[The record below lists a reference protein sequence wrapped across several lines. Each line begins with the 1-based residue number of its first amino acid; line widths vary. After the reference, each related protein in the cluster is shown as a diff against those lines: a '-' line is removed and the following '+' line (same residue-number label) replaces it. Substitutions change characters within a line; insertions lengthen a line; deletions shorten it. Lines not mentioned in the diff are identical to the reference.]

1 MAGNNFAT
9 TAASI
14 GEHTPRSIA
23 ARLDRLPV
31 SGWHRR
37 MVLLIG
43 LGSFFNLFEIALG
56 SFLGVLLGAQWSLS
70 TLDRSMII
78 GALFLGEMI
87 GSIVLAPLADRFGRR
102 LLFQV
107 NLLTYAVLSLATA
120 FAPNLGVFLVLRVVT
135 GMGLG
140 AELTLVDTYLSEL
153 LPRARRGRY
162 VAWSY
167 TLGLLAV
174 PVAGGLAKAANTTI
188 AGVAGWRWLLVIAA
202 SGGLAVWLLRRGLPE
217 SPRWLAVTGNTAEAN
232 RIVTAIE
239 SQVPAA
245 DQPVLL
251 SAPPVVSPAPP
262 LIAYPPPANRYRRRT
277 VLMWVMQIASPV
289 GFYAFASIAPIVLL
303 AKGFDLAHS
312 LTYSALTAVGYPLG
326 SLVSVYLTERVERRT
341 LLITSTL
348 AAGVFGLAFG
358 LASTISLVIAA
369 GFATTISTVMQSNF
383 THIYQA
389 ELFHTANRSTAIG
402 LPYAA
407 SRLVGALLPLGAL
420 TLLSVIGSRGLYS
433 CCAVLLGAT
442 ALVIRLLGPRTN
454 NQQLDIT

>member
-1 MAGNNFAT
+1 
-9 TAASI
+9 
-14 GEHTPRSIA
+14 
-23 ARLDRLPV
+23 
-31 SGWHRR
+31 
-37 MVLLIG
+37 
-43 LGSFFNLFEIALG
+43 
-56 SFLGVLLGAQWSLS
+56 
-70 TLDRSMII
+70 
-78 GALFLGEMI
+78 
-87 GSIVLAPLADRFGRR
+87 
-102 LLFQV
+102 
-107 NLLTYAVLSLATA
+107 
-120 FAPNLGVFLVLRVVT
+120 
-135 GMGLG
+135 
-140 AELTLVDTYLSEL
+140 
-153 LPRARRGRY
+153 
-162 VAWSY
+162 
-167 TLGLLAV
+167 
-174 PVAGGLAKAANTTI
+174 
-188 AGVAGWRWLLVIAA
+188 
-202 SGGLAVWLLRRGLPE
+202 
-217 SPRWLAVTGNTAEAN
+217 
-232 RIVTAIE
+232 
-239 SQVPAA
+239 
-245 DQPVLL
+245 
-251 SAPPVVSPAPP
+251 
-262 LIAYPPPANRYRRRT
+262 
-277 VLMWVMQIASPV
+277 
-289 GFYAFASIAPIVLL
+289 L

-420 TLLSVIGSRGLYS
+420 TLLSVIGSGGLYS